1 MRNREGSNVYHF
13 NLELGDEEEDD
24 EHLGLVPHVLES
36 VNRYAKRRPAY
47 YKSSPLSIMYEILQ
61 SWKMPELYERS
72 GNN

>member
-1 MRNREGSNVYHF
+1 MYHF

-36 VNRYAKRRPAY
+36 VNRHAKRRPPPKYHDEY
-47 YKSSPLSIMYEILQ
+47 YVSSPLSVMYIILQ

-72 GNN
+72 GDN